1 MAFSN
6 FSDWSTTTTSFLNKI
21 GALASGRSQEVT
33 IRIVKR
39 IIPIGPERI
48 VSSGI
53 LHVCV
58 PDCGKNIRRAGKEA
72 LYFSKVTGVIT
83 RYFTLFCTRSTAPKI
98 TLSELVIS
106 EVLSIMLHLRA
117 GEESLLSDYVLD
129 IQKFDSMVINSDVFS
144 DSGMLAIVALH
155 SNGKLD
161 NLSCD
166 NLFTEIPAIIESVEN
181 VTLSYQEYSEAWS
194 RIIQLFKSKTISIGL
209 LEDS

>member
-6 FSDWSTTTTSFLNKI
+6 FSDWSTTSTLSLNKI
-21 GALASGRSQEVT
+21 GTIASGRTQEVT
-33 IRIVKR
+33 IKVVKR

-106 EVLSIMLHLRA
+106 EILSIMLHLSA

-129 IQKFDSMVINSDVFS
+129 IQKFDSMVISSDVVS

-155 SNGKLD
+155 SIRKLD

-166 NLFTEIPAIIESVEN
+166 NLFVEIPAIIESAEN
-181 VTLSYQEYSEAWS
+181 VALSYQEYSEAWS
-194 RIIQLFKSKTISIGL
+194 SIIPLFKSKMISCGL
-209 LEDS
+209 LENS